1 MSQTLPTREQIT
13 NRTPTF
19 GWFADADLWNWD
31 SALRFLDT
39 HPTEIIDH
47 HKDKM
52 RFFLKNSHKRP
63 SSPTFSKETVKRM
76 EEMFYKG
83 ESKMPNTLHGLYD
96 KQSDTII
103 LPDTWDRRKPWD
115 LGVLL
120 HEMVHYLQ
128 DMNDHKFG
136 CTAEMERD
144 AWPIQQRY
152 LKERHDYTW
161 DYDGLWYAVISTC
174 NY

>member
-1 MSQTLPTREQIT
+1 MKEILTALMIWLGANTAFDTNHDIPKVLFLTQTQ
-13 NRTPTF
+13 
-19 GWFADADLWNWD
+19 
-31 SALRFLDT
+31 
-39 HPTEIIDH
+39 
-47 HKDKM
+47 
-52 RFFLKNSHKRP
+52 
-63 SSPTFSKETVKRM
+63 M
-76 EEMFYKG
+76 EELYYPEDQDKF
-83 ESKMPNTLHGLYD
+83 PNQLHGLYD

-152 LKERHDYTW
+152 LKERHDYDW

>member
-1 MSQTLPTREQIT
+1 MKEILTALMIWLGANTPFDTNHDIPNVLFLSQTQMEQ
-13 NRTPTF
+13 
-19 GWFADADLWNWD
+19 
-31 SALRFLDT
+31 
-39 HPTEIIDH
+39 
-47 HKDKM
+47 
-52 RFFLKNSHKRP
+52 
-63 SSPTFSKETVKRM
+63 
-76 EEMFYKG
+76 MFYKG
-83 ESKMPNTLHGLYD
+83 KDKMPNTLHGLYD
-96 KQSDTII
+96 KESDTII
-103 LPDTWDRRKPWD
+103 LPDTWDRRKAWD

-128 DMNDHKFG
+128 DQNNMDFN

-152 LKERHDYTW
+152 LKEQHDYAW

>member
-1 MSQTLPTREQIT
+1 MRLIKVCSYQENTILNTMFFLDNCTHNSIDCVSKYLQIMKEILTALMIWLGANTPFDTNHDIPNVLFLSQTQ
-13 NRTPTF
+13 
-19 GWFADADLWNWD
+19 
-31 SALRFLDT
+31 
-39 HPTEIIDH
+39 
-47 HKDKM
+47 
-52 RFFLKNSHKRP
+52 
-63 SSPTFSKETVKRM
+63 M

-83 ESKMPNTLHGLYD
+83 TDKMPNTLHGLYD
-96 KQSDTII
+96 KESDTII
-103 LPDTWDRRKPWD
+103 LPDTWDRRKAWD
-115 LGVLL
+115 MGVLL

-128 DMNDHKFG
+128 DMNDHDFG

-174 NY
+174 QY